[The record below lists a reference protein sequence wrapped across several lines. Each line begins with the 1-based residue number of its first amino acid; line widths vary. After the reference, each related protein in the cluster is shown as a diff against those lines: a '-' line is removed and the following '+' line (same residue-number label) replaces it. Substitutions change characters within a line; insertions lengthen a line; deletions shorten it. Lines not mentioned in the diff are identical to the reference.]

1 MKQGSLDFRES
12 LFLKFLFNRLEKS
25 RKALYK
31 STLAEDH
38 GLNSVIC
45 ESMQTIRVLY
55 TEPDKN
61 TNLRKIVNSAF
72 VSALM
77 AIQDLSESEID
88 SIMSLIPEAAFK
100 RMAIGTPCV
109 NKEGKVFSVVGVMN
123 SSVENNM
130 YQEIPLYPNYSPDA
144 QCLSLAGL
152 YYDPENPE
160 RQDLLKEKMIYA

>member
-1 MKQGSLDFRES
+1 MKQSSLDLSKS

-31 STLAEDH
+31 SAMREDH
-38 GLNSVIC
+38 GMNSVIS
-45 ESMQTIRVLY
+45 ESIRTIRTLY

-61 TNLRKIVNSAF
+61 TNLRKIVNDAF
-72 VSALM
+72 INALM
-77 AIQDLSESEID
+77 LIQDLSEVEID

-109 NKEGKVFSVVGVMN
+109 NKEGKVFSVVGVM
-123 SSVENNM
+123 SSNQEHNM
-130 YQEIPLYPNYSPDA
+130 YHEIPLYPNYSPDA
-144 QCLSLAGL
+144 QYLSLAGL

-160 RQDLLKEKMIYA
+160 R